1 MAGKV
6 TSMTPEKIKLLDQH
20 GFSWGKATKNSR
32 CTWEDNLQRLVQ
44 FKAEFNHTMVPYG
57 YPSDK
62 ALANWLM
69 TQRQQYRV
77 YHENIQN
84 NTIGVK
90 CSITE
95 ERINALNELGVVWK
109 PKKGGGH
116 HWKGRGVDGLSLEYE
131 RRGGHNLVE
140 EYVPVTAAEKVVEEE
155 HNAPAVANTTPDST
169 INAALLT
176 SVSAPS
182 ISKNNEDTAAT
193 NNVFI
198 DSGRFYHCKFQQQ
211 LSEQQQRDWDAQ
223 GIEEKHLRWQQFL
236 TQQQQEQAVKTEHEE
251 KVQDEEQRLL
261 LQQQQELLL
270 FQEQQQREL
279 LSFQQQQ
286 HRLKG
291 IVTKNAVAAAAAAAS
306 KNKERIILDDNATNK
321 YNSIDHNHKN
331 GTNVSCSITQAA
343 ARKAMPKQSERT
355 LEEGQKEQQIQQEK
369 EHTFKHHG
377 RLSPLLSSLPPPSS
391 NTTSTLEN
399 KEEKVL
405 VASSNLRVS
414 SPVISDNDNNGY
426 ASDASEYILVI

>member
-131 RRGGHNLVE
+131 RRGGHDLVE
-140 EYVPVTAAEKVVEEE
+140 EYIPVTAAEKVVEEE

-182 ISKNNEDTAAT
+182 ISKNDKDTAAA

-236 TQQQQEQAVKTEHEE
+236 TQQQQEQAAKTEHEE

-270 FQEQQQREL
+270 FQEQQRREL
-279 LSFQQQQ
+279 LLFQQQQ

-306 KNKERIILDDNATNK
+306 KNKERIILDDNATSK

-331 GTNVSCSITQAA
+331 GTHVSCSSTQAA
-343 ARKAMPKQSERT
+343 ARKTMPKQSERT
-355 LEEGQKEQQIQQEK
+355 LEERQKEQQIQQEK

>member
-279 LSFQQQQ
+279 LLFQQQQ

-291 IVTKNAVAAAAAAAS
+291 IVTKNAVAAAAAVAS

-331 GTNVSCSITQAA
+331 GTHVACSSTQAA
-343 ARKAMPKQSERT
+343 ARKTMPKQSERT
-355 LEEGQKEQQIQQEK
+355 LEERQKEQQIQQEK

>member
-279 LSFQQQQ
+279 LLFQQQQ

-306 KNKERIILDDNATNK
+306 RNKERIILDDNATNK

-331 GTNVSCSITQAA
+331 GTHVACSSTQAA
-343 ARKAMPKQSERT
+343 ARKTMPKQSERT
-355 LEEGQKEQQIQQEK
+355 LEERQKEQQIQQEK